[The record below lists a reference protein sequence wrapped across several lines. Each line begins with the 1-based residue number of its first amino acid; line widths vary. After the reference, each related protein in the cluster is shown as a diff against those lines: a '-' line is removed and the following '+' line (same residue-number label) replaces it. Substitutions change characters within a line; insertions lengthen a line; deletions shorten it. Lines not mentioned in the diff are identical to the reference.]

1 MINKP
6 RRYAPSTR
14 ERGGGA
20 REARE
25 PVSARPFAGLSPEVV
40 LDALASAGFEPDGRL
55 LALNSYE
62 NRVYQVQST
71 QGLLILK
78 FYRAGRWTDEQI
90 AEEHEFT
97 AEMAA
102 SELPVAAPLRLA
114 GRTLLRYRE
123 FRFAVFP
130 WLQGRSP
137 ELDAPEARTM
147 LGRAIARIHAIGG
160 VRTFA
165 VRPHLTVER
174 LGHAARA
181 AVLASELLPESLAE
195 RYAQASSLLLRQIED
210 LLASVG
216 PVAEVRIHGDLHL
229 GNLLWNAQGAVF
241 VDLDDCMMGPRI
253 QDLWMLLSGSPWE
266 QQRQWEEILAGYQQ
280 FADFDFREVRMVEP
294 LRGLRMLHH
303 AGWVAQRWDDPAFP
317 RAFPWFGETRNWESY
332 VTDLFEQS
340 ITIESQ
346 PLLH

>member
-1 MINKP
+1 
-6 RRYAPSTR
+6 
-14 ERGGGA
+14 
-20 REARE
+20 
-25 PVSARPFAGLSPEVV
+25 VSRQPFAGLSPDVV

-71 QGLLILK
+71 QGLLALK
-78 FYRAGRWTDEQI
+78 FYRAGRWSDEQI

-97 AEMAA
+97 AELAA
-102 SELPVAAPLRLA
+102 RELPVAAPLRVD
-114 GRTLLRYRE
+114 GRTLLSYRE

-130 WLQGRSP
+130 WLKGRSP

-147 LGRAIARIHAIGG
+147 LGRAIARIHTLGG
-160 VRTFA
+160 VRSFDF
-165 VRPHLTVER
+165 RPHLTVER
-174 LGHAARA
+174 LGHAARE
-181 AVLASELLPESLAE
+181 AVLASDLLPESLAE

-216 PVAEVRIHGDLHL
+216 PVAEVRVHGDLHL
-229 GNLLWNAQGAVF
+229 GNLLWNEQGPVF

-253 QDLWMLLSGSPWE
+253 QDLWMLLSGPAWE
-266 QQRQWEEILAGYQQ
+266 QQRQWEEVLVGYQQ
-280 FADFDFREVRMVEP
+280 FADLDFREVRMVEP

-303 AGWVAQRWDDPAFP
+303 AAWVAQRWDDPAFP